1 MGFIC
6 SKGSVAEVEERA
18 DPSCP
23 YTTQGTPSN
32 QGDHGSPPGGA
43 SSSSYLGKLPMC
55 HWVGGAGQGF
65 LKNGP
70 RAAPGCVSRQW
81 WPRDGRRG
89 RSGNFNLVQIG
100 TWGTGRP
107 LGSRREN
114 EEVLSIRHLTA
125 DWFHFF
131 LLLSRSFRSK
141 ATTCLQFSVIESHQ
155 VVLFNTRWNVLEF
168 LPRPPFVF
176 MLG

>member
-1 MGFIC
+1 M
-6 SKGSVAEVEERA
+6 EERA

-23 YTTQGTPSN
+23 FTTQGTPSN

-141 ATTCLQFSVIESHQ
+141 ATTCVQFSVMK
-155 VVLFNTRWNVLEF
+155 VTRWCFSIHVGMFWNSSQDPLLYSCWVEVLSQ
-168 LPRPPFVF
+168 
-176 MLG
+176 